1 MIAQLVNHAHVFPS
15 FLNQEGTIDRLLTL
29 LDACQI
35 EQVVCF
41 APFPHQCDA
50 DNFDPNAWLANEIKK
65 NSRLLGFGTVDVRRD
80 DLRDQVRRLKDLG
93 FKGMKLHPNA
103 QDFSI
108 LSPRIFQIYQAAQD
122 LGMFITFHSGVHHAR
137 LKNSRV
143 IDFDEIA
150 WEFPKLKFSLEH
162 VGGYHFF
169 NEALAVLFNHVPPPW
184 EKGESNVFAGLA
196 SIFTM
201 PQLRFWYLSRPQ
213 LLELVGQVG
222 VDQLIFGL
230 DFPYN
235 KERETKLG
243 IETIQSLGLTDAEV
257 AKVLGGNLR
266 RALGLSDHPVSDRPT
281 KRHSGID

>member
-1 MIAQLVNHAHVFPS
+1 MIAQLVNHAHVFPAS
-15 FLNQEGTIDRLLTL
+15 MNAEGTIERLLTL

-41 APFPHQCDA
+41 APFPHQCD
-50 DNFDPNAWLANEIKK
+50 FDPNAWLADELKK

-80 DLRDQVRRLKDLG
+80 DLRDQVRRLRDMG

-108 LSPRIFQIYQAAQD
+108 LSPHIFKIYQAAEEM
-122 LGMFITFHSGVHHAR
+122 GMFITFHTGVHHAR

-143 IDFDEIA
+143 IDFDEVA
-150 WEFPKLKFSLEH
+150 WEFPKLKFSMEH

-169 NEALAVLFNHVPPPW
+169 KEALAVLFNHVPPPW

-201 PQLRFWYLSRPQ
+201 PQLRFWHLTREQ

-222 VDQLIFGL
+222 VDQMIFGL

-235 KERETKLG
+235 KERETQNG
-243 IETIQSLGLTDAEV
+243 IETIQSLGLSDVAV
-257 AKVLGGNLR
+257 AKILGGNLK
-266 RALGLSDHPVSDRPT
+266 RALGLSDLPATERAAESHR
-281 KRHSGID
+281 GID